1 MGGSS
6 TNRVQM
12 SPVAKRKKQTT
23 KHVKAPAS
31 SVKAS
36 GMKIYLNGKFLDKA
50 AATVSVFDH
59 GLLYGDGVFEGIRS
73 YNGLVFKLREHI
85 DRLFESA
92 HTIMLMVPM
101 SREELIE
108 VVKQSLKVN
117 KLRDAY
123 IRLVVTRG
131 EGDLGLDPR
140 KCTRPTVFV
149 IADKIELYPNSLYE
163 RGLDLITVATQRNI
177 PEALNP
183 QIKSLNYLN
192 NILAKIE
199 AVNAGYEEA
208 IMLSPSGYVT
218 ECTGEN
224 IFIISAKG
232 GSASGGK
239 GIQLLTPP
247 PYIGVLRG
255 ITRQAVMTLAAK
267 LKLDVREE
275 LLTRYELF
283 NADECFLTG
292 TAAEIVPVVKIDG
305 RVIGKGKPGE
315 ITKRLQT
322 AFRQLTKTDG
332 VRY

>member
-1 MGGSS
+1 
-6 TNRVQM
+6 
-12 SPVAKRKKQTT
+12 
-23 KHVKAPAS
+23 
-31 SVKAS
+31 
-36 GMKIYLNGKFLDKA
+36 MKVYLNGKFVEQS

-73 YNGLVFKLREHI
+73 YNGLIFKLREHI
-85 DRLFESA
+85 DRLYESA
-92 HTIMLMVPM
+92 HTIMLQIPM
-101 SREELIE
+101 TKAELID
-108 VVKQSLKVN
+108 VVKQSLRVN

-131 EGDLGLDPR
+131 VGDLGLDPR
-140 KCTRPTVFV
+140 KCARPTVFA
-149 IADKIELYPNSLYE
+149 IADKIQLYSKQLYE
-163 RGLDLITVATQRNI
+163 QGLALITVATQRNV

-224 IFIISAKG
+224 IFIVRDRT
-232 GSASGGK
+232 
-239 GIQLLTPP
+239 LLTPP

-255 ITRQAVMTLAAK
+255 ITRGTVMELGAS
-267 LKLDVREE
+267 LKLTVDEQ
-275 LLTRYELF
+275 LLTRYDLF
-283 NADECFLTG
+283 NAEECFLTG

-305 RVIGKGKPGE
+305 RVIGSGTPGPV
-315 ITKRLQT
+315 TKRLQA
-322 AFRQLTKTDG
+322 AFRAVTKTAG